1 MQSINIIN
9 NEDQYR
15 KPEFIDDWIPNGNDE
30 IFKTVKRYFIAP
42 VSMFWNV
49 DISSGLDMF
58 DLSTKKCYNS
68 QEMRDHMPH
77 YLNYFEKF
85 YDQDKEYLTILCR
98 IKFMM
103 GYGGSYNKNSFIYDI
118 RRYIL
123 SDSILSKVTRMVED
137 NYRLTLN
144 YRSTSNPALQYTDE
158 HAKMM
163 MIMSMLMNMIIPLLT
178 HYAYINKVTDIDS
191 YLLEIYDYIIYLYPN
206 VDIYSKMYE
215 TCISNVSKNEQR
227 NKGLWMKQDIR
238 GIDTI
243 IHSDD
248 SLDNIVLNIMPKY
261 TFNQNAVNLNF
272 TSINSNTGF
281 KITDIEYEY
290 SYVPLSSSKRDED
303 STSEFDKFES
313 TLTKQNEQIY
323 LQNKVNCF
331 GTIEVIDSAF
341 GPFNDNEIRFY
352 TNELSDDNGNCINDF
367 QKQLIF
373 NLFYKY
379 FGDSTSIKAINKVDY
394 IKLMI
399 SARKILLSQ
408 YMIILPY
415 LMTAKVE
422 KLVGRK
428 TVNKKEMMKIESSR
442 YYPLVVQ
449 KYRNEKIMRQ
459 ILSTIAT
466 IISSDFR
473 IVDFNNLELNGRMI
487 ETVPDMI
494 IEEYLMYTLLI

>member
-1 MQSINIIN
+1 MQQINIIREQDN
-9 NEDQYR
+9 YE
-15 KPEFIDDWIPNGNDE
+15 KPQFIDEWTPSANEE
-30 IFKTVKRYFIAP
+30 IFKTIKRYFIAP
-42 VSMFWNV
+42 VSTFWNV
-49 DISSGLDMF
+49 DPSSGLDMF
-58 DLSTKKCYNS
+58 DLSPKKCYNS

-77 YLNYFEKF
+77 YLNYFERF
-85 YDQDKEYLTILCR
+85 YDHDKEYLTILCR

-123 SDSILSKVTRMVED
+123 SDSILYKVTRMVED

-144 YRSTSNPALQYTDE
+144 YRSTNNPALQYTDE

-163 MIMSMLMNMIIPLLT
+163 MTMSMLMNMVIPLLT
-178 HYAYINKVTDIDS
+178 HYAYINKITDIDS
-191 YLLEIYDYIIYLYPN
+191 YLLEVYDNIIYMYPN

-238 GIDTI
+238 GIDSI
-243 IHSDD
+243 IHSDN

-261 TFNQNAVNLNF
+261 TFNQNAINLNF

-281 KITDIEYEY
+281 QIIDIEYEY

-303 STSEFDKFES
+303 CTSDFDKFES

-331 GTIEVIDSAF
+331 STMEVIESAY
-341 GPFNDNEIRFY
+341 GPFNDNEVRFY
-352 TNELSDDNGNCINDF
+352 MNELSDDNGNCINDF

-399 SARKILLSQ
+399 AAKRILTSQ

-415 LMTAKVE
+415 IMTSRVE

-428 TVNKKEMMKIESSR
+428 TVNKKEMMKLESSR

-449 KYRNEKIMRQ
+449 KYRNDKIIRQ

-473 IVDFNNLELNGRMI
+473 IVDFNDLELNGRMI